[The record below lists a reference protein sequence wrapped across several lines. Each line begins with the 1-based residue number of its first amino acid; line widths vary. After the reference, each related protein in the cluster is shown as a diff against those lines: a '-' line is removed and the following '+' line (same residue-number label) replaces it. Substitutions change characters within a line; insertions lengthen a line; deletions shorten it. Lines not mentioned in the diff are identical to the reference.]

1 MIRIAAVLLTI
12 LAMSCH
18 QQNVDTK
25 AEGEEVMRLSKE
37 WSQAAS
43 AGDVEKII
51 GYWADDAVVMSAGE
65 PVLNGKQAIR
75 KMVEESYKMPGFR
88 ISWQPQRVVVS
99 ESGDMAYL
107 LENSQISFLDSTGKP
122 FTINNKAVSIW
133 RKQKN
138 GTWKN
143 AVDISTPEASGLR

>member
-1 MIRIAAVLLTI
+1 MIRIAMILLVVTVT
-12 LAMSCH
+12 SC
-18 QQNVDTK
+18 NPRKVDTK
-25 AEGEEVMRLSKE
+25 AEGEKVMQLSKE
-37 WSQAAS
+37 WSQAAFR
-43 AGDVEKII
+43 GDVEKII

-88 ISWQPQRVVVS
+88 INWEPQSVVVS

-107 LENSQISFLDSTGKP
+107 LENSQISFTDSTGKP
-122 FTINNKAVSIW
+122 FTINNNAVSIW
-133 RKQKN
+133 RKQKD

-143 AVDISTPEASGLR
+143 AVDISTPDASQNK

>member
-1 MIRIAAVLLTI
+1 MIRIAIILLVVTVT
-12 LAMSCH
+12 SC
-18 QQNVDTK
+18 NPRKVDTK
-25 AEGEEVMRLSKE
+25 AEGEKVMQLSKQ

-43 AGDVEKII
+43 RGDVEKII

-88 ISWQPQRVVVS
+88 INWEPQSVVVS

-107 LENSQISFLDSTGKP
+107 LENSQISFTDSTGKP
-122 FTINNKAVSIW
+122 FTINNNAVSIW
-133 RKQKN
+133 RKQKD

-143 AVDISTPEASGLR
+143 AVDISTPDASQNK

>member
-1 MIRIAAVLLTI
+1 MIRIAMILLVVTVT
-12 LAMSCH
+12 SC
-18 QQNVDTK
+18 NPRKVDTK
-25 AEGEEVMRLSKE
+25 AEGKKVMQLSKE

-43 AGDVEKII
+43 RGDVEKII

-88 ISWQPQRVVVS
+88 INWEPQSVVVS

-107 LENSQISFLDSTGKP
+107 LENSQISFTDSTGKP
-122 FTINNKAVSIW
+122 FTINNNAVSIW
-133 RKQKN
+133 RKQKD

-143 AVDISTPEASGLR
+143 AVDISTPDASQNK